1 MKYKEF
7 KVGDKVVCSTRGK
20 GVVHYISFYDSDG
33 DCNRNPIC
41 VKFEN
46 GKCGYY
52 TVNGELERDYNRTLF
67 IYERKYSKTKA
78 EVLSKYNELL
88 LNVKILPYQELE
100 NNYFVKIID
109 DKNNYSISAVF
120 VRYSDDF
127 NVTYVSQKD
136 ADYIVE
142 ELNKFIGYKW

>member
-7 KVGDKVVCSTRGK
+7 KIGDKVICSIKGK
-20 GVVHYISFYDSDG
+20 GVVDHIGFYDSEG
-33 DCNRNPIC
+33 DLNSNPVR

-46 GKCGYY
+46 GKHSYY
-52 TVNGELERDYNRTLF
+52 SIKGELERDYNRTLF

-109 DKNNYSISAVF
+109 DKNSYSISAVF

-127 NVTYVSQKD
+127 NVTYVLQKD